1 MMEKSFVERNR
12 LLWLIM
18 AASFLTPFTGSALSL
33 SLPDIGRQYGQGP
46 EALAWV
52 LGSFLIGALVFLLP
66 MGHLAEKWG
75 KARLFTLGA
84 GIFAV
89 TSFACVFADSLA
101 CLIGVRVLQ
110 GMGSAMNFAT
120 NNALLVLAYPK
131 DKRGGAMGWMIAM
144 VYVGL
149 SLGPVL
155 GGGLNYYLGWQ
166 SIFVFIGFIALGVCL
181 AAPVV
186 LREVPGANEKGAP
199 KGFIPLEAF
208 KERTFSYSSLAALL
222 NYMATFSVGF
232 LMSFYLQY
240 ILGYPSHESGL
251 FLLLQPVVMAALSPV
266 TGALSDRHSPQ
277 LLSAWGMACISAG
290 LLGLAFLVHGSG
302 FYGLFP
308 CLLLLGVGF
317 ALFAAPNNNAVMG
330 SVPKKFYSFASSW
343 LGMVRLL
350 GQVLS
355 MLIVTALLS
364 IGHGSLAGTEL
375 LSLNMQISFVVLS
388 IICLLGVSAA
398 RVR

>member
-1 MMEKSFVERNR
+1 MNREFIREHR

-46 EALAWV
+46 ESLSWV
-52 LGSFLIGALVFLLP
+52 LGSFLISAFVFLLP
-66 MGHLAEKWG
+66 MGRLAERWG
-75 KARLFTLGA
+75 KARLFMLGA
-84 GIFAV
+84 GIFAL
-89 TSFACVFADSLA
+89 TSFTCIFADSLSF
-101 CLIGVRVLQ
+101 LIGVRVVQ

-120 NNALLVLAYPK
+120 NNALLMLAYPK
-131 DKRGGAMGWMIAM
+131 EKRGSAMGWMIAM

-149 SLGPVL
+149 SLGPVV
-155 GGGLNYYLGWQ
+155 GGGLNHYLGWQ
-166 SIFVFIGFIALGVCL
+166 SIFVFIGFIALGVFL

-186 LREVPGANEKGAP
+186 LKEVPGADERGDRA
-199 KGFIPLEAF
+199 GLLPLEAF
-208 KERTFSYSSLAALL
+208 KERTFTYSSLAALL
-222 NYMATFSVGF
+222 NYMATFAVGF
-232 LMSFYLQY
+232 LLSFYLQD
-240 ILGYPSHESGL
+240 ILGYPSHESGF
-251 FLLLQPVVMAALSPV
+251 FLLLQPVMMALLSPAM
-266 TGALSDRHSPQ
+266 GALSDRIHPQ
-277 LLSAWGMACISAG
+277 TLAAWGMALIAAG
-290 LLGLAFLVHGSG
+290 LLGLGALVHFGG

-317 ALFAAPNNNAVMG
+317 ALFAAPNNNAIMG

-350 GQVLS
+350 GQVVS
-355 MLIVTALLS
+355 ILIVTALLS
-364 IGHGSLAGTEL
+364 LGHGSLAGAEL

-388 IICLLGVSAA
+388 FICLLGVWAA

>member
-1 MMEKSFVERNR
+1 MNSEFIREHR

-46 EALAWV
+46 ESLSWV
-52 LGSFLIGALVFLLP
+52 LGSFLISAFVFLLP
-66 MGHLAEKWG
+66 MGRLAERWG
-75 KARLFTLGA
+75 KARLFMLGA
-84 GIFAV
+84 GIFAL
-89 TSFACVFADSLA
+89 TSFTCIFADSLSF
-101 CLIGVRVLQ
+101 LIGVRVVQ

-120 NNALLVLAYPK
+120 NNALLMLAYPK
-131 DKRGGAMGWMIAM
+131 EKRGGAMGWMIAM

-149 SLGPVL
+149 SLGPVV
-155 GGGLNYYLGWQ
+155 GGGLNHYLGWQ
-166 SIFVFIGFIALGVCL
+166 SIFVFIGFIALGVFL

-186 LREVPGANEKGAP
+186 LREVPGADARGGRA
-199 KGFIPLEAF
+199 GLLPLEAF
-208 KERTFSYSSLAALL
+208 KERTFTYSSLAALL
-222 NYMATFSVGF
+222 NYMATFAVSF
-232 LMSFYLQY
+232 LLSFYLQD

-251 FLLLQPVVMAALSPV
+251 FLLLQPVMMALLSPAM
-266 TGALSDRHSPQ
+266 GALSDRIHPQ
-277 LLSAWGMACISAG
+277 TLAAWGMTLIAAG
-290 LLGLAFLVHGSG
+290 LLGLGALVHFGG

-343 LGMVRLL
+343 LGMVRLS
-350 GQVLS
+350 GQVVS
-355 MLIVTALLS
+355 ILIVTALLS
-364 IGHGSLAGTEL
+364 LSHGSLAGAEL

-388 IICLLGVSAA
+388 FICLLGVWAA